1 MILKLPTKVQ
11 NQMVS
16 QVNSVEYLRVNTK
29 TLKELT
35 QKHFRGRPLSLRPLY
50 PDTKTKENRQRKLM
64 NMDTKVFD
72 KMPPIWIYQYIKRII
87 HMVKWDLSQ
96 GCKDFSVSI
105 SQLVW
110 YKYVN
115 KLKNKNHM
123 IFSIDAEKTF
133 NKIQHRFMIK
143 KKKLSRK

>member
-1 MILKLPTKVQ
+1 
-11 NQMVS
+11 MVS

-72 KMPPIWIYQYIKRII
+72 KMPPI
-87 HMVKWDLSQ
+87 
-96 GCKDFSVSI
+96 
-105 SQLVW
+105 
-110 YKYVN
+110 
-115 KLKNKNHM
+115 
-123 IFSIDAEKTF
+123 
-133 NKIQHRFMIK
+133 
-143 KKKLSRK
+143 

>member
-1 MILKLPTKVQ
+1 
-11 NQMVS
+11 
-16 QVNSVEYLRVNTK
+16 
-29 TLKELT
+29 
-35 QKHFRGRPLSLRPLY
+35 
-50 PDTKTKENRQRKLM
+50 M

-96 GCKDFSVSI
+96 GCKDFLVST

-123 IFSIDAEKTF
+123 IFSIDAEKNLIKF
-133 NKIQHRFMIK
+133 NTNLWL